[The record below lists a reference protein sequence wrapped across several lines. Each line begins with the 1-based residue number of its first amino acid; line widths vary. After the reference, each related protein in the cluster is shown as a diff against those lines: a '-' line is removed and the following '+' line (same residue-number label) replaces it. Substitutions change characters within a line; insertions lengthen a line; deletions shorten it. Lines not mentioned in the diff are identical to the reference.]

1 MNLIVC
7 SEKCVYQQDGYC
19 VLEHPRA
26 IANPQGPSEN
36 RCIYLEALPDGVAPA
51 GTPYPTPS
59 GPYTGAGS

>member
-19 VLEHPRA
+19 VLERPRA

-36 RCIYLEALPDGVAPA
+36 RCIYLEIP
-51 GTPYPTPS
+51 PS
-59 GPYTGAGS
+59 SDASVSP

>member
-26 IANPQGPSEN
+26 IANPQGPLEN
-36 RCIYLEALPDGVAPA
+36 RCIYLEAPA
-51 GTPYPTPS
+51 HRAS
-59 GPYTGAGS
+59 AEGPGPLQG

>member
-26 IANPQGPSEN
+26 IANPQGPAEN
-36 RCIYLEALPDGVAPA
+36 RCIYLEEPVDEPNTAR
-51 GTPYPTPS
+51 
-59 GPYTGAGS
+59 